1 MASLYITRRI
11 RTFLIFGIII
21 ASLIIAF
28 SKSKILNSFFKSEKT
43 EIASSP
49 EESAKQFESYMYY
62 TKIDFKFVA
71 EDIREKDNEV
81 NRILKNT
88 NFNEIYSKSTKNNN
102 ITKIIQLP
110 IESYRDV
117 MNRLKQLSDLE
128 FAELKKSEETASIEQ
143 LRKRLQEEENNKKQI
158 RTEQYINE
166 EKRWEDL
173 KKKDDII
180 ASLNNEI
187 IEKEKS
193 QKYVLAKVD
202 ISRILSGDVGIAK
215 SLKIF
220 GITFIESLVFIT
232 IGLFVCYLI
241 IIGLTRL
248 FVILGIKTRSVSSS
262 RYGRY
267 GGYGSSSYGYGDY
280 NYGYGE
286 KRIKRKYIRKPK
298 HKDKNSEPDKNHKT
312 DAK

>member
-11 RTFLIFGIII
+11 RTLLIFVVIM

-28 SKSKILNSFFKSEKT
+28 SRSKILKTFFKPEKT
-43 EIASSP
+43 TIASTP
-49 EESAKQFESYMYY
+49 EEATEQFESYMYY
-62 TKIDFKFVA
+62 TKIDFKFVT

-81 NRILKNT
+81 SRILKNT
-88 NFNEIYSKSTKNNN
+88 DFNEIYSKSTKNNN

-110 IESYRDV
+110 IDSYRNV
-117 MNRLKQLSDLE
+117 MNKLKQLPDLE

-143 LRKRLQEEENNKKQI
+143 LRKRLQEEENNKRQI

-193 QKYVLAKVD
+193 QKYVLAKID
-202 ISRILSGDVGIAK
+202 ISKILSGDVGK
-215 SLKIF
+215 SLEIF

-248 FVILGIKTRSVSSS
+248 FVILGIKTRYGSSS
-262 RYGRY
+262 RYGQY
-267 GGYGSSSYGYGDY
+267 GRYGSSSYGYGDY

-298 HKDKNSEPDKNHKT
+298 QKDKNSEPDKNHKT

>member
-11 RTFLIFGIII
+11 RTLLIFVIIMASIII
-21 ASLIIAF
+21 AF
-28 SKSKILNSFFKSEKT
+28 NRSKILKAFLKPEKT
-43 EIASSP
+43 AIASAP
-49 EESAKQFESYMYY
+49 EEATEQFESYIYY
-62 TKIDFKFVA
+62 TKIDFKFVT

-81 NRILKNT
+81 SRILKNI
-88 NFNEIYSKSTKNNN
+88 NFDEIYSKSTKNNN

-110 IESYRDV
+110 IDSYRNV
-117 MNRLKQLSDLE
+117 MNKLKQLPDLE
-128 FAELKKSEETASIEQ
+128 FAELKKSEEAASIEQ

-193 QKYVLAKVD
+193 QKYVLAKID
-202 ISRILSGDVGIAK
+202 ISKILSGEVGITE
-215 SLKIF
+215 SLRIF
-220 GITFIESLVFIT
+220 GITFIESFVFIT

-248 FVILGIKTRSVSSS
+248 FVILGIKTRSGSSS

-298 HKDKNSEPDKNHKT
+298 HKDKNSEADESNKT

>member
-28 SKSKILNSFFKSEKT
+28 NRSKILKAFFKPEKT
-43 EIASSP
+43 TIASVP
-49 EESAKQFESYMYY
+49 EEAIEQFESYMYY
-62 TKIDFKFVA
+62 TKIDFKFIA
-71 EDIREKDNEV
+71 EDIREKNNEV
-81 NRILKNT
+81 NRILRNT
-88 NFNEIYSKSTKNNN
+88 NFNEIYSKSTKNN

-110 IESYRDV
+110 IDSYRNV
-117 MNRLKQLSDLE
+117 MSKLKQLPDLE

-187 IEKEKS
+187 MEKEKS
-193 QKYVLAKVD
+193 QKYVLAKID

-220 GITFIESLVFIT
+220 GITFIESFVFIT

-248 FVILGIKTRSVSSS
+248 FVILGIKTRSGSSS

-267 GGYGSSSYGYGDY
+267 GEYGSSSYGYGDY

-298 HKDKNSEPDKNHKT
+298 HKDKDSESDESNKT

>member
-1 MASLYITRRI
+1 MTD
-11 RTFLIFGIII
+11 IFD
-21 ASLIIAF
+21 IIAF
-28 SKSKILNSFFKSEKT
+28 NRSKILKAFLKPEKT
-43 EIASSP
+43 TIASAP
-49 EESAKQFESYMYY
+49 EEATEKFESYMYY
-62 TKIDFKFVA
+62 TKIDFKFVT
-71 EDIREKDNEV
+71 EDIREKNNEV
-81 NRILKNT
+81 NRILRNT
-88 NFNEIYSKSTKNNN
+88 NFNEIYSKSTKNN

-110 IESYRDV
+110 IDSYRNV
-117 MNRLKQLSDLE
+117 MSKLKQLPDLE
-128 FAELKKSEETASIEQ
+128 FAELKKSEETTSIEQ

-166 EKRWEDL
+166 AKRWEDL

-187 IEKEKS
+187 MEKEKS
-193 QKYVLAKVD
+193 QKYVLAKID

-220 GITFIESLVFIT
+220 GITFIESFVFIT

-248 FVILGIKTRSVSSS
+248 FVILGIKTRSGSSS

-267 GGYGSSSYGYGDY
+267 VGYGSSSYGYGDY

-298 HKDKNSEPDKNHKT
+298 HKDKDSESDESNKT

>member
-11 RTFLIFGIII
+11 RALLIFVIIM

-28 SKSKILNSFFKSEKT
+28 SKSKILNSFFRSEKT

-49 EESAKQFESYMYY
+49 EELAKQFESYMYY
-62 TKIDFKFVA
+62 TKIDFKFVT

-110 IESYRDV
+110 IESYRNV
-117 MNRLKQLSDLE
+117 MNKLKQLPDLE

-158 RTEQYINE
+158 RTEQYSNE

-193 QKYVLAKVD
+193 QKYVLAKID
-202 ISRILSGDVGIAK
+202 ISRILSGDIGIAK

-220 GITFIESLVFIT
+220 GITFIESSVFIT

-248 FVILGIKTRSVSSS
+248 FVILGIKTRSGSSS
-262 RYGRY
+262 RYGKY

-286 KRIKRKYIRKPK
+286 KRIKRKYIRKPM